1 MADTIQLNQKRCY
14 SCKDLALCA
23 EYEFDIQH
31 YDFKIS
37 KNTDTSVLQ
46 PVLFTR
52 NFDLSEAIF
61 LDSNK
66 QFIKSLQFKT
76 KLWLS

>member
-1 MADTIQLNQKRCY
+1 MEVNFRKN
-14 SCKDLALCA
+14 
-23 EYEFDIQH
+23 
-31 YDFKIS
+31 S

-46 PVLFTR
+46 PVFYTR

-61 LDSNK
+61 SDSNK
-66 QFIKSLQFKT
+66 QFKKSLQFKT

>member
-1 MADTIQLNQKRCY
+1 MI
-14 SCKDLALCA
+14 LALSA
-23 EYEFDIQH
+23 EYKTVIQH
-31 YDFKIS
+31 NVFKNS

-46 PVLFTR
+46 PVLITR

-61 LDSNK
+61 LESKK
-66 QFIKSLQFKT
+66 QFIESLQFKT

>member
-1 MADTIQLNQKRCY
+1 MEHGVRKN
-14 SCKDLALCA
+14 
-23 EYEFDIQH
+23 
-31 YDFKIS
+31 S

-46 PVLFTR
+46 PVFYTS

-61 LDSNK
+61 FDSK
-66 QFIKSLQFKT
+66 IKFIESLQFKT

>member
-1 MADTIQLNQKRCY
+1 MI
-14 SCKDLALCA
+14 LALSA
-23 EYEFDIQH
+23 EYEPDIQH
-31 YDFKIS
+31 CVFKIN

-46 PVLFTR
+46 PVYYTR

-66 QFIKSLQFKT
+66 QFIKSLLFKT

>member
-1 MADTIQLNQKRCY
+1 MI
-14 SCKDLALCA
+14 LALSA
-23 EYEFDIQH
+23 EYEPDIQH
-31 YDFKIS
+31 SVFKIN

-46 PVLFTR
+46 PVYYTR

-66 QFIKSLQFKT
+66 QFIKSLLFKT

>member
-1 MADTIQLNQKRCY
+1 L
-14 SCKDLALCA
+14 SLFA
-23 EYEFDIQH
+23 EYEPDKQH
-31 YDFKIS
+31 CVSKNS

-46 PVLFTR
+46 PVLITS

-61 LDSNK
+61 LDSKK
-66 QFIKSLQFKT
+66 QFIESLQFKT